1 MTIDVAVIGGG
12 ISGLATACE
21 LTRQGHRVVVL
32 ERQVRAG
39 GNAVSE
45 RIGGFLMEHGPS
57 TVTVA
62 IPDAAR
68 LAQSA
73 GLDDRRCDLGPGVRY
88 RYLVGAGRLHRIS
101 THPLGF
107 LTSGYLSPLAR
118 LRLIAEMTVPRG
130 SAIAEETVAGFW
142 SRRFGREFAER
153 VIDPMVGGMFAANA
167 REVSMNAVFPA
178 LVEMERQH
186 GSIIRG
192 LTARRRA
199 GGRMPARRLYS
210 WRDGIGSLP
219 LALAEGLGPALR
231 TGVAVRRIGRAPGGF
246 RIDAGAAGTIA
257 ARAVV
262 VATQPHVAAGL
273 LEAADPAAA
282 EAAASIGAPPLAV
295 VFLGYKRRRVAHPL
309 DGLGYLAPSAEGR
322 ALTGVLFCS
331 TMFPGRAPEGHVA
344 LAAYLG
350 GARSPDLARLA
361 PAELIDLARCEFGDL
376 LGARGAPTIARV
388 RQWPRGLPQYRLG
401 HGDLVATFNTT
412 ARRCPGLFLTGNY
425 LTGVSVGNCVA
436 EATRTSALVDRYL
449 ADVACR
455 GSQVAEAGP
464 VPMRLDYT
472 CSQPAARSF

>member
-12 ISGLATACE
+12 ISGLATAWE

-39 GNAVSE
+39 GNAISE

-57 TVTVA
+57 TVTA
-62 IPDAAR
+62 AAPEAAR
-68 LAQSA
+68 LSQSA
-73 GLDDRRCDLGPGVRY
+73 GLDDQRCELGPDVRY
-88 RYLVGAGRLHRIS
+88 RYLVGAARLHRIS
-101 THPLGF
+101 THPFGF
-107 LTSGYLSPLAR
+107 LTSGYLSPPAR
-118 LRLIAEMTVPRG
+118 LRLVAEMLVPRYSG
-130 SAIAEETVAGFW
+130 SGEETVAEFW
-142 SRRFGREFAER
+142 SRRFGREFTDR

-167 REVSMNAVFPA
+167 REVSMNAVFPS
-178 LVEMERQH
+178 LVEMERRH

-192 LTARRRA
+192 LVARRRT
-199 GGRMPARRLYS
+199 GRAMPARRLYS

-219 LALAEGLGPALR
+219 RALGEGLGPAVR
-231 TGVAVRRIGRAPGGF
+231 TGVAVRRIGPAPGGF

-273 LEAADPAAA
+273 LETADPAAA

-295 VFLGYKRRRVAHPL
+295 VFLGYQRRRVAHPL
-309 DGLGYLAPSAEGR
+309 DGLGYLVPSSEGR
-322 ALTGVLFCS
+322 DLTGALFCS
-331 TMFPGRAPEGHVA
+331 TMFAGRAPEDHVA
-344 LAAYLG
+344 LAGYVG

-361 PAELIDLARCEFGDL
+361 PAELIDLARREFGDL
-376 LGARGAPTIARV
+376 LGTRGEPTIARV

-412 ARRCPGLFLTGNY
+412 AERCPGLFVTGNY

-436 EATRTSALVDRYL
+436 EASRASVLVDRYL
-449 ADVACR
+449 ADVACD
-455 GSQVAEAGP
+455 GSQVADAGP
-464 VPMRLDYT
+464 VPMRLG
-472 CSQPAARSF
+472 

>member
-57 TVTVA
+57 TVTA
-62 IPDAAR
+62 ATPDAAR
-68 LAQSA
+68 LARSA
-73 GLDDRRCDLGPGVRY
+73 GLDDRRCDLGPEVRH
-88 RYLVGAGRLHRIS
+88 RYLAGAGRLHRIAA
-101 THPLGF
+101 HPFGF
-107 LTSGYLSPLAR
+107 LMSRYLSPRAR
-118 LRLIAEMTVPRG
+118 FRLMAEMLVPRLAG
-130 SAIAEETVAGFW
+130 DAEETVAGFW

-153 VIDPMVGGMFAANA
+153 IIDPMVGGMFAANA
-167 REVSMNAVFPA
+167 REVSMNAVFPS
-178 LVEMERQH
+178 LVEMERQY

-192 LTARRRA
+192 LAARRRA
-199 GGRMPARRLYS
+199 GGRMPARQLYS

-219 LALAEGLGPALR
+219 QALAGDLGPAVR
-231 TGVAVRRIGRAPGGF
+231 TGVAVRRIRRAPGGF
-246 RIDAGAAGTIA
+246 RIDAGSAGTIA

-273 LEAADPAAA
+273 LETADPAAA

-295 VFLGYKRRRVAHPL
+295 VFLGYPRRRVAHPL
-309 DGLGYLAPSAEGR
+309 DGLGYLVPSSEGR

-331 TMFPGRAPEGHVA
+331 TMFAGRAPEGHVA
-344 LAAYLG
+344 LAGYVG
-350 GARSPDLARLA
+350 GARAPDLARLA
-361 PAELIDLARCEFGDL
+361 PAELIDMARREFGDL
-376 LGARGAPTIARV
+376 LGARGEPTIARV

-401 HGDLVATFNTT
+401 HGDLVAGLRAT
-412 ARRCPGLFLTGNY
+412 AERCPGLFVTGNY
-425 LTGVSVGNCVA
+425 LGGISVGNCVA
-436 EATRTSALVDRYL
+436 EASRTSVLVDRYL
-449 ADVACR
+449 TAGACR

-464 VPMRLDYT
+464 VPMRSSGST
-472 CSQPAARSF
+472 